1 MEGDIYPDEYWLMAE
16 ASGNPENYHPMNEY
30 QKSNL
35 AWWDNEIERLTAE
48 MKVGKEIMLEQRKKS
63 DDYQM
68 RTIKE
73 LH

>member
-1 MEGDIYPDEYWLMAE
+1 MYPDDYWLMAE
-16 ASGNPENYHPMNEY
+16 ASGNPESYHPMNEY
-30 QKSNL
+30 QKANL
-35 AWWDNEIERLTAE
+35 RWWDNEIERLVTQMRE
-48 MKVGKEIMLEQRKKS
+48 GKELMLEQRRKS